1 MQGDLLRIKGVIT
14 VRGYIN
20 VTDDFS
26 EIAEAMN
33 GASRL
38 LLDVLGPLI
47 GAHTRTAV
55 GAASMPF
62 GVAAEVEA
70 EF

>member
-1 MQGDLLRIKGVIT
+1 AWLHKCNRRFFGNGRSDERGV
-14 VRGYIN
+14 
-20 VTDDFS
+20 
-26 EIAEAMN
+26 
-33 GASRL
+33 RL
-38 LLDVLGPLI
+38 LLDVLGPLV

-70 EF
+70 EFWVDPLGLS